1 MHSLGGSAEMN
12 LDTARH
18 EIRHPYKADAK
29 GILAEAAIVLAIA
42 AAMLQ
47 LIS

>member
-1 MHSLGGSAEMN
+1 MN

-42 AAMLQ
+42 AAMLK

>member
-1 MHSLGGSAEMN
+1 MN

-29 GILAEAAIVLAIA
+29 GILAEAAIIVAIA
-42 AAMLQ
+42 AAMIQ
-47 LIS
+47 LIP